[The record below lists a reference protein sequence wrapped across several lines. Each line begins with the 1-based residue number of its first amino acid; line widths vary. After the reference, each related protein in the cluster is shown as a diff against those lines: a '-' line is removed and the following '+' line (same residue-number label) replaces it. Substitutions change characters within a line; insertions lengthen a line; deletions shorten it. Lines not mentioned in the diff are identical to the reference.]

1 MSTGN
6 PVLDKAIALAGT
18 VMTRPDGRSFCRPS
32 VASGLKEVTPRV
44 AKALK
49 LAQQAAPHLQRQVLL
64 ARKMAMAK
72 ALGSED
78 AGMHTRRVSR
88 EAMAAI
94 PEEVRK
100 GIEELQA
107 AFEAEPPTEAER
119 EVLEAAAFGTWS

>member
-18 VMTRPDGRSFCRPS
+18 VMTRPDGRWFCRPS

-44 AKALK
+44 GRALK

-72 ALGSED
+72 AMGSED
-78 AGMHTRRVSR
+78 AGLHTRRASR

-100 GIEELQA
+100 DIEALQA
-107 AFEAEPPTEAER
+107 EFEAEPPTEAER